1 MARVEG
7 VAIPDNK
14 KVLYSLT
21 YVHGIGL
28 TSSKKILAATG
39 IFFVS
44 ITLLVSLTLTFIS
57 GSFFIEGFGKNTG
70 WFLDVTSQVTRY
82 PKSMYPAFMQIL
94 LLPIFYITSPA
105 FDLLQHRFSIASFL
119 YQVLTTVIVIYFC
132 LFLWTKGLKEY
143 SSSN

>member
-39 IFFVS
+39 IDPEARVKDLDEAS
-44 ITLLVSLTLTFIS
+44 MNKIREAISTNLVT
-57 GSFFIEGFGKNTG
+57 EGELKRMVAANIKRLKDIGAYRGQRHKMGLPSKGQRTRTNARTRRGKKLAVGGT
-70 WFLDVTSQVTRY
+70 Q
-82 PKSMYPAFMQIL
+82 K
-94 LLPIFYITSPA
+94 
-105 FDLLQHRFSIASFL
+105 
-119 YQVLTTVIVIYFC
+119 
-132 LFLWTKGLKEY
+132 K
-143 SSSN
+143 

>member
-39 IFFVS
+39 IDPEARVKDLDEAS
-44 ITLLVSLTLTFIS
+44 MNKIREAISTNLVT
-57 GSFFIEGFGKNTG
+57 EGELKRMVAANIKRLKDIGAYRGQRHKMG
-70 WFLDVTSQVTRY
+70 LPSKGQRTRSNCEKDSY
-82 PKSMYPAFMQIL
+82 
-94 LLPIFYITSPA
+94 
-105 FDLLQHRFSIASFL
+105 L
-119 YQVLTTVIVIYFC
+119 YY
-132 LFLWTKGLKEY
+132 
-143 SSSN
+143 